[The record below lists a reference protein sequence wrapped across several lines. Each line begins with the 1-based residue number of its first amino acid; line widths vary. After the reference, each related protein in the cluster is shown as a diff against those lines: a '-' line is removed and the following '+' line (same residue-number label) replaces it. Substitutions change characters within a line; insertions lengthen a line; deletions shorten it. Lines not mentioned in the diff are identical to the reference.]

1 MDYIDRN
8 LTIMTDFYQL
18 TMMNSYYK
26 RGKHESM
33 AYFDVF
39 FRKSST
45 YVSYSIFAGLEQ
57 VVDYLQSLHFTPED
71 IAYLR
76 SLKLFEEGF
85 LEYLEQMKFTGD
97 VWAVPEGTV
106 VFPNEPLIR
115 INAPLIQAQLI
126 ETAVLNLVNF
136 QTLIASKA
144 SYILEVCQ
152 GDSVM
157 EFGLRRAQGP
167 DAGFFG
173 ARAAYIAGCAG
184 TSNVLAGEK
193 MGIPLMGT
201 HAHSYVMSFPDELS
215 AFMSYAKDY
224 PENCLLLV
232 DTYNTLKSG
241 VPNAILTFEHLKSK
255 GYAPKGIRIDS
266 GDLAYLSKKA
276 REMLDAAGF
285 EEVAIVASGELDEQT
300 ILDLKMQDAKI
311 NAWGVGTRLITG
323 WETPALGGVYK
334 LCALEENGVLQ
345 PKMKISD
352 NMTKTTN
359 PGVKKV
365 FRLYENRTG
374 KAIADV
380 VALEDEQLEQG
391 KPLEIYDPI
400 ETWKHM
406 RVQDFHCKQLLV
418 PVMKRGTLVYHFPE
432 LEHIR
437 AYCQQDLSTFWDE
450 YKRLNKPQKYKV
462 DLSDSLY
469 DLRKH
474 FFKEVQ

>member
-1 MDYIDRN
+1 MDCIDRN
-8 LTIMTDFYQL
+8 LTIMTDYYQL

-26 RGKHESM
+26 RGKHENL

-39 FRKSST
+39 FRKTST

-57 VVDYLQSLHFTPED
+57 VVDYLHNLHFTLED

-76 SLKLFEEGF
+76 SLNVFDDGF
-85 LEYLEQMKFTGD
+85 LEYLGSMKFTGD

-126 ETAVLNLVNF
+126 ETAILNLMNF

-144 SYILEVCQ
+144 SYIVEVCQ
-152 GDSVM
+152 GEGVM

-167 DAGFFG
+167 DAGFYG

-193 MGIPLMGT
+193 LGIPVMGT
-201 HAHSYVMSFPDELS
+201 HSHSYVMSFPDELS
-215 AFMSYAKDY
+215 AFRSYADEY
-224 PENCLLLV
+224 PDDCLLLV

-241 VPNAILTFEHLKSK
+241 VPNAIKTFAYLRSR
-255 GYAPKGIRIDS
+255 GYEPKGIRIDS

-285 EEVAIVASGELDEQT
+285 ETVSIVASGDLDEET
-300 ILDLKMQDAKI
+300 ILDLKMQGAKI
-311 NAWGVGTRLITG
+311 NSWGVGTRLITG
-323 WETPALGGVYK
+323 WGTPALGGVYK
-334 LCALEENGVLQ
+334 MSALWEKGKLEA
-345 PKMKISD
+345 KMKISD
-352 NMTKTTN
+352 NITKTTN

-365 FRLYENRTG
+365 YRLYDNKTD
-374 KAIADV
+374 KAIADLI
-380 VALEDEQLEQG
+380 ALEQEELDCE
-391 KPLEIYDPI
+391 KPLQLYDPI

-406 RVQDFHCKQLLV
+406 TVEDFYCKELLV
-418 PVMKRGTLVYHFPE
+418 PVIRQGELVYLMPG
-432 LEHIR
+432 LEEIR
-437 AYCQQDLSTFWDE
+437 DYRQRDLSTFWDE

-474 FFKEVQ
+474 FFEEV